1 LQLIKETESILD
13 AEKKKLEEKQ
23 HKTQQEI
30 EAHVDLKII
39 YKLVDG
45 GNDAWEN
52 IPILLANDKQRYT
65 KQASN
70 LVVNNGNEILE
81 HQIKEKDKELG
92 SLRGDKQP
100 LQMGNSTV
108 QQQIARNDSKI
119 NSLQS
124 ENQEQK
130 LRIISLEY
138 QLKEKDKKINSLQ
151 SKTNEMELLRQNM
164 ERQLADEK
172 TRNEVLERE
181 NRVLKQE
188 RAPDQTNT
196 QSTSRLNND
205 TINPTNA
212 ESNHGGDDDNAH
224 NDINYDSEYDA
235 TEESDNDENNDINYD
250 TPSEDEKT

>member
-1 LQLIKETESILD
+1 LQLIKETEAILD

-30 EAHVDLKII
+30 EALVDLEIT
-39 YKLVDG
+39 YKLMDG

-52 IPILLANDKQRYT
+52 VPILLANDKQRYT
-65 KQASN
+65 KQANGLVSN
-70 LVVNNGNEILE
+70 NQNEILE
-81 HQIKEKDKELG
+81 LKKQIQLLMQEKI
-92 SLRGDKQP
+92 SQAKQF
-100 LQMGNSTV
+100 
-108 QQQIARNDSKI
+108 QQESKI

-138 QLKEKDKKINSLQ
+138 QLKEKDNKINSLQ

-164 ERQLADEK
+164 ERQLDDEEK
-172 TRNEVLERE
+172 RNEVLERE

-188 RAPDQTNT
+188 RVPDQTNT
-196 QSTSRLNND
+196 QNTSRLNND
-205 TINPTNA
+205 TVDPTNA

-235 TEESDNDENNDINYD
+235 TEESYNDENNDINYD